1 MIKFKLSIVLLLMT
15 VGFSHLQAAKIT
27 AVKVGS
33 KINVTIDGKYFT
45 SYIFSSDEKYS
56 FFHHVKSLHSG
67 ASVIPMR
74 MEIMDL
80 FHLHL
85 LYTGPKTVRRLL

>member
-1 MIKFKLSIVLLLMT
+1 MKFSILILML
-15 VGFSHLQAAKIT
+15 GFSQIQAAKIS

-33 KINVTIDGKYFT
+33 KVNFAIDGKYFT